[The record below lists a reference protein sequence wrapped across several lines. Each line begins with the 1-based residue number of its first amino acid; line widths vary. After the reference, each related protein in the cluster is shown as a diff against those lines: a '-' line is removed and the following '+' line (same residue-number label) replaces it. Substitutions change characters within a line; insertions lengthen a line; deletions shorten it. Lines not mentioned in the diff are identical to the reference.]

1 MLILLTIL
9 LLLTIP
15 AAMLIIF
22 LVRPKFSIQGFL
34 VVLAVFIGWS
44 LVFAAKFDI
53 PQTLTLLSWQ
63 PAAFFPVSPSLLI
76 DDTSWYFALALM
88 SLALSAV
95 ITSIAKLGQSRK
107 PDNKKIEVI
116 ETQAQSEIDSP
127 VNMPESSGAVR
138 STVNW
143 QSWAGILIIT
153 GIGLVAVTAGNMVT
167 LLLAWAALDLYE
179 LIILLAQE
187 LKNISRER
195 IILSFSIRM
204 AGIGLVL
211 MAAIIPWSQDITHS
225 FISIDYAV
233 TRYLLLASIFRLG
246 VFPLQNHKLQYLN
259 QQGELNTILRLVIA
273 ASSLILIIRVA
284 NIGVTGG
291 TSPFI
296 LGIAALTGLF
306 AGIQWLIS
314 SNELQDQSYWVLGIA
329 SLAIASAVLHLPS
342 STIAWSMACLLSGGL
357 LFSMTLRHKNL
368 VVIAFLGIYALSALP
383 FSPTWLGTD
392 IFNDSDSLSSILS
405 KPIFYTISISFLF
418 TFSLFLA
425 GFIRRILQG
434 ILPSEEQS
442 GFHRERWVW
451 FLYPIGIFFILLTHF
466 LIGIMLYPNLDA
478 VPITGWIMGFIAILI
493 SCLIWYLHTHFFTG
507 LSLGLQPTDG
517 SIDTKLLSHGWINR
531 IFWKFFSATSR
542 ITALISSILEGDGGI
557 LWAFVLFA
565 LIFVFLQR

>member
-15 AAMLIIF
+15 AAMLIIY
-22 LVRPKFSIQGFL
+22 LVRPKFGIQGFL

-88 SLALSAV
+88 SLAISAV
-95 ITSIAKLGQSRK
+95 VTSIAKLGQSRK
-107 PDNKKIEVI
+107 TDHKKIEVI
-116 ETQAQSEIDSP
+116 ETQAQSEVDST
-127 VNMPESSGAVR
+127 VNMPGSNTGNR

-167 LLLAWAALDLYE
+167 LLLAWVALDFYE
-179 LIILLAQE
+179 LFLLLGQE

-211 MAAIIPWSQDITHS
+211 MAAIIPWSQDIPLS
-225 FISIDYAV
+225 FMSNDPVI
-233 TRYLLLASIFRLG
+233 TRYLLFASIFRLG
-246 VFPLQNHKLQYLN
+246 VFPLQNHKLQYLTHL
-259 QQGELNTILRLVIA
+259 GELNTILRLVIVS
-273 ASSLILIIRVA
+273 SSLILIVRVA
-284 NIGVTGG
+284 NIGAVGVI
-291 TSPFI
+291 SPFI
-296 LGIAALTGLF
+296 LGITALTGLF

-314 SNELQDQSYWVLGIA
+314 SNELQDQSYWVLGTA

-368 VVIAFLGIYALSALP
+368 VAIAFIGIYALSALP
-383 FSPTWLGTD
+383 FSPTWMGTD
-392 IFNDSDSLSSILS
+392 LFNASDSLSSILT
-405 KPIFYTISISFLF
+405 KPIFYIISILFLL

-425 GFIRRILQG
+425 GFIRRFLQG
-434 ILPSEEQS
+434 ILPSKEQT
-442 GFHRERWVW
+442 GFHIERWVW
-451 FLYPIGIFFILLTHF
+451 FLFPIGMFIILLTHF
-466 LIGIMLYPNLDA
+466 LIGTMLYPNLDD
-478 VPITGWIMGFIAILI
+478 VPLTGWIMG
-493 SCLIWYLHTHFFTG
+493 SSQYSYRV
-507 LSLGLQPTDG
+507 LSGIYIP
-517 SIDTKLLSHGWINR
+517 N
-531 IFWKFFSATSR
+531 
-542 ITALISSILEGDGGI
+542 SS
-557 LWAFVLFA
+557 
-565 LIFVFLQR
+565 